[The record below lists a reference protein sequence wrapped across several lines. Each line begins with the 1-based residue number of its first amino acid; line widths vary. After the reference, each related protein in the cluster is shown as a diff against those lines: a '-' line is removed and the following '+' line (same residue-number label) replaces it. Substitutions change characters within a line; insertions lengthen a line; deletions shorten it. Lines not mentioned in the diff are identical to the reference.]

1 MFIRKPL
8 IVSVLSALLAAG
20 CQSEND
26 KDTSES
32 RLALDSTSVD
42 KSLALRH
49 IPSPQWQDQII
60 YFLMTDR
67 FNDGDPSN
75 NDMGRG
81 EYDPSKESHYNGGDI
96 VGITQKLDY
105 IQQLGATAVWLTP
118 PVANQWWSS
127 ASEYSGYH
135 GYWARDFKKVD
146 EHYGTLQ
153 DYQTLSESLHRRG
166 MYLIQDIVVNHSGIF
181 FGYDGEYDPEDTAKN
196 FVLFEQGF
204 QAAPEMP
211 PFDKVN
217 RLNPEHAAANIYNW
231 TTGTS
236 NYQSEEQQFTY
247 QLGNLSDINTKNPEV
262 IAAFKNAYRWWMQEV
277 GVDAFRIDT
286 VKYVEHSFWRQF
298 LHDDDGIYAK
308 AAELGKDHF
317 LTFGEVFDS
326 SKPYKTD
333 GEEKVIKFLGSDD
346 QPELNSVIGFPLYFE
361 IGSVLGEGKPTAQL
375 EFRLQKF
382 MEMYPDPYV
391 TPNFIDNHDTK
402 RFLAGANEA
411 ALKQALALLFTIP
424 GIPVIYQGTEQGHEE
439 TRQAMFAGGYLSEQD
454 QFDQEAELYRFIQQ
468 LAELRKSDLLFSRGN
483 LTMLASNQSGP
494 GLLVYQRQYQG
505 KSALIV
511 LNTAEHGVLLNNLE
525 TALPANHSLLSQFQ
539 NFTAETPMLDN
550 KQRLSMELPARAIAI
565 YTTSDET
572 TVKSMPESPEVW
584 LNFDTQIDGEV
595 FTQDTSISGSFSEAN
610 ATLKVILNGNLDT
623 ASTVK
628 TDAQGN
634 WQTTIAVR
642 DFGDTVMSLQVYAPD
657 HGFVSDTQSFI
668 ASVTRPAISLK
679 LTDEINDD
687 NGLSG
692 TYRAPT
698 QNASENQ
705 MDIVA
710 ITAESAGANLK
721 LILKMQQVSDYWA
734 PANGFDNTSFS
745 VFFDF
750 PEVQGIA
757 ALPLLNSNM
766 VDGRDWDLA
775 HVAYGWGNY
784 MYRAHNASAEEMGD
798 KVGIAPQITV
808 DKAASQITFLYR
820 GGQIGVED
828 WHNVVIYLTT
838 WDISG
843 EGYYRELTP
852 EGGEWQFGGGQ
863 PQEPKIMD
871 FVKLKL
877 VAGVQQ

>member
-1 MFIRKPL
+1 MLAKKSL
-8 IVSVLSALLAAG
+8 LLSVLAALIAAG
-20 CQSEND
+20 CQSENN
-26 KDTSES
+26 KDTSDS
-32 RLALDSTSVD
+32 RLAADSTPVD
-42 KSLALRH
+42 ESPALRH
-49 IPSPQWQDQII
+49 VPSPQWQDQII

-153 DYQTLSESLHRRG
+153 DYQALSEALHHRG

-204 QAAPEMP
+204 QAAPDMP

-231 TTGTS
+231 TSGTS

-262 IAAFKNAYRWWMQEV
+262 IAAFKDAYRWWMQEV

-298 LHDDDGIYAK
+298 LHDSDGIYAK

-326 SKPYKTD
+326 SAPYETQ
-333 GEEKVIKFLGSDD
+333 GEEKVIKFLGSE
-346 QPELNSVIGFPLYFE
+346 QEPELNSVIGFPLYFE
-361 IGSVLGEGKPTAQL
+361 IGNVLGEGKPTAQL
-375 EFRLQKF
+375 AFRLQKF

-402 RFLAGANEA
+402 RFLAGANES

-439 TRQAMFAGGYLSEQD
+439 TRQAMFAGGFLSERD
-454 QFDQEAELYRFIQQ
+454 QFNQEAELYRYIQQ
-468 LAELRKSDLLFSRGN
+468 LAGLRKSDLLFSRGD
-483 LTMLASNQSGP
+483 LRLLASNQSGP
-494 GLLVYQRQYQG
+494 GLLVYERQYRG
-505 KSALIV
+505 KIAIIV
-511 LNTAEHGVLLNNLE
+511 LNTAEHGVLLNNVK
-525 TALPANHSLLSQFQ
+525 TRLPGNSPLQSLYQ
-539 NFTAETPMLDN
+539 NFSAEAPTLGN
-550 KQRLSMELPARAIAI
+550 GQSLSMELPARAIAI
-565 YTTSDET
+565 YTTSNT
-572 TVKSMPESPEVW
+572 SMATVQQEAPEVW
-584 LNFDTQIDGEV
+584 LNFDTQIDGQV
-595 FTQDTSISGSFSEAN
+595 FTQDTPIRGRFSEAN
-610 ATLKVILNGNLDT
+610 ASLKVILNGNLDT
-623 ASTVK
+623 ASVVK

-634 WQTTIAVR
+634 WHTNIEVR
-642 DFGDTVMSLQVYAPD
+642 DFGHSETSLQLYAPD
-657 HGFVSDTQSFI
+657 FSFVSETQSFT
-668 ASVTRPAISLK
+668 ASVSRPEISLT
-679 LTDEINDD
+679 LVDAQDD
-687 NGLSG
+687 DKGLSG
-692 TYRAPT
+692 LYIAPE
-698 QNASENQ
+698 QDASEKQ
-705 MDIVA
+705 MDIVSV
-710 ITAESAGANLK
+710 TAESAGANLK
-721 LILKMQQVSDYWA
+721 LTLNMQQVSDYWA
-734 PANGFDNTSFS
+734 PSNGFDNTSFS
-745 VFFDF
+745 VFFDL
-750 PEVQGIA
+750 PDVKGNE
-757 ALPLLNSNM
+757 ALPMLNANM

-784 MYRAHNASAEEMGD
+784 MYRASNASADEMGD
-798 KVGIAPQITV
+798 KVGIAPQIVV
-808 DKAASQITFLYR
+808 DKASSEISFFYR
-820 GGQIGVED
+820 GGQIGIED
-828 WHNVVIYLTT
+828 WRDVLIYLTT

-863 PQEPKIMD
+863 PKDPKIMD
-871 FVKLKL
+871 SVKLKL
-877 VAGVQQ
+877 VAGAQ